1 MLLFYLSLLETQ
13 EEKSK
18 MENLYYT
25 YRGLMLKVAYD
36 ILRDFELAN
45 DALHTSFLKIVNHL
59 DKIEEISCP
68 KTKVYMDIVVENVSK
83 NMYNKRKKR
92 YEVPLEQVENEIAE
106 SIDIG
111 EAVEDKMTV
120 EYIYKLIKL
129 LPPMYS
135 EILTLKYTSE
145 LTDKQISEILGIS
158 TAATRKRLERARKK
172 LIELMNMESK

>member
-1 MLLFYLSLLETQ
+1 MLLFYLSLLDTQ

-36 ILRDFELAN
+36 ILKDYELAN

-59 DKIEEISCP
+59 DKIEEISCH
-68 KTKVYMDIVVENVSK
+68 KTKAYMVIVIENVSK
-83 NMYNKRKKR
+83 NLYNKRKKR
-92 YEVPLEQVENEIAE
+92 YEVPLERIENELAD
-106 SIDIG
+106 SIDIS
-111 EAVEDKMTV
+111 EAIEDKMTV
-120 EYIYKLIKL
+120 EYIYNIIKL

-158 TAATRKRLERARKK
+158 TPAVRKRLERARKK